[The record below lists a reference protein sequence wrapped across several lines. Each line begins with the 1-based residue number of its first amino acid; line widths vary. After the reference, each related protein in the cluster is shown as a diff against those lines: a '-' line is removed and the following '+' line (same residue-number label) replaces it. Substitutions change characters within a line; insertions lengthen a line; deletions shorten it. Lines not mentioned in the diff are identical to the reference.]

1 MAPSTAPAPSARHA
15 RDLPLSNYKMSER
28 SLHGDFGIRD
38 ERTALPNPAAHRH
51 EYLQIHVQLAGVTQH
66 AIGDARRA
74 VTPGTVCFILP
85 YKTHFI
91 PTVPGSRYYILN
103 ASLGYLLPSLDV
115 DALDLQDLPIE
126 RAPELAPFR
135 FQEQLD
141 FRLDGATL
149 AQVESLCREIAA
161 EDARRASGSAILIRA
176 YLLQLIGLVWREYGE
191 ALAALAAMPAS
202 GQARN
207 PALARLRAFLKDRLD
222 QPVSLTDAAAAIHL
236 SPTYLAH
243 LLKRETGQ
251 TFVEYLTARRMS
263 LARELLLHTS
273 LSVKE
278 IAFRCGFSDEAY
290 FGRRFRLLEQA
301 SPTAFRRQLRQHGPC

>member
-1 MAPSTAPAPSARHA
+1 
-15 RDLPLSNYKMSER
+15 
-28 SLHGDFGIRD
+28 
-38 ERTALPNPAAHRH
+38 
-51 EYLQIHVQLAGVTQH
+51 
-66 AIGDARRA
+66 
-74 VTPGTVCFILP
+74 
-85 YKTHFI
+85 
-91 PTVPGSRYYILN
+91 
-103 ASLGYLLPSLDV
+103 
-115 DALDLQDLPIE
+115 
-126 RAPELAPFR
+126 
-135 FQEQLD
+135 
-141 FRLDGATL
+141 
-149 AQVESLCREIAA
+149 
-161 EDARRASGSAILIRA
+161 
-176 YLLQLIGLVWREYGE
+176 
-191 ALAALAAMPAS
+191 MPAS